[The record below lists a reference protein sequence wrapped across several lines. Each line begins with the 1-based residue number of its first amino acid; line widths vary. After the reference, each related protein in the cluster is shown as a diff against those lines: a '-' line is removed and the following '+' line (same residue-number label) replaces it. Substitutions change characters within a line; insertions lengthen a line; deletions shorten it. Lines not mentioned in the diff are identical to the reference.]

1 MSSIKILVKNT
12 GLLFLSQM
20 ISYILAFFYTLYSAR
35 YLGAS
40 DFGIISFATAIT
52 GLFCILTDLGIGTL
66 TTREVA
72 RDYSR
77 TYKYLGNTGSI
88 KIVLSILTVILL
100 TLFVEISNYQETT
113 RIVVYIMGLA
123 SIITAISG
131 VFTSMFRAYEE
142 MEYQSISEIL
152 SAVSLFIGILLCI
165 YFKYNVIAVA
175 TVYLIANSLVLI
187 YNFIVCSKKYGLIH
201 LQWDTNF
208 LKKLIYDSFPL
219 AITSIFALVAFKID
233 TVMLNVMLTSSAT
246 GWYTAAFNLMQALI
260 FIPTVYS
267 TAIMPVFSKLFI
279 TSQDTLKVSYE
290 KSLKY
295 LAILSVPIAVGTTIL
310 AEKIILFMY
319 GTGYI
324 EAVPVL
330 RTVIWA
336 LPAIFFSYILGTSIA
351 SINKQHETVKAT
363 FLCMVI
369 SIIGNAIF
377 IELLGCVGA
386 AIATVITEIG
396 MVIFYMFIMHRNGMG
411 VSISKIFIKPILAS
425 IIMGITIYVLN
436 LDLFSS
442 FIIGAIVY
450 FIIIILIK
458 TFDDKDKEL
467 LKQVLPTKL
476 LNIIQ
481 R

>member
-1 MSSIKILVKNT
+1 MSSIKVLAKNT
-12 GLLFLSQM
+12 SLLFLSQM

-52 GLFCILTDLGIGTL
+52 GLFCILTDFGIATL

-72 RDYSR
+72 RDYSK
-77 TYKYLGNTGSI
+77 TYKYLGNTGSM
-88 KIVLSILTVILL
+88 KIVLSLITIILL
-100 TLFVEISNYQETT
+100 IIFVELCNYQETT
-113 RIVVYIMGLA
+113 RIVVYIMGVA

-165 YFKYNVIAVA
+165 YLKYNIIAVA
-175 TVYLIANSLVLI
+175 AVYLIANSLVLL

-208 LKKLIYDSFPL
+208 LKKLIYNSFPL
-219 AITSIFALVAFKID
+219 AITSIFALIAFKIN
-233 TVMLNVMLTSSAT
+233 TVLLNTMLTSAAT

-267 TAIMPVFSKLFI
+267 TAILPVFSKLFV
-279 TSQDTLKVSYE
+279 TSQEKLKSSYE

-295 LAILSVPIAVGTTIL
+295 LAILSVPIAFGTTVL

-319 GTGYI
+319 GVGYI

-351 SINKQHETVKAT
+351 SINKQHETVKVT
-363 FLCMVI
+363 FVCMLI
-369 SIIGNAIF
+369 SVIGNIIF
-377 IELLGCVGA
+377 IHFLGCIGA
-386 AIATVITEIG
+386 SITTVMTEVG
-396 MVIFYMFIMHRNGMG
+396 MVIFYMYIMHRNNLG
-411 VSISKIFIKPILAS
+411 ISLKLFIKPLIGS
-425 IIMGITIYVLN
+425 IVMGIIIYLLN
-436 LDLFSS
+436 LDLFTS
-442 FIIGAIVY
+442 FIVGAIIY
-450 FIIIILIK
+450 FTIIILIK
-458 TFDDKDKEL
+458 TFDDEDKEI
-467 LKQVLPTKL
+467 LKQIIPIKI

>member
-88 KIVLSILTVILL
+88 KIVLSVLTVILL
-100 TLFVEISNYQETT
+100 TLFVEMSNYQETT

-208 LKKLIYDSFPL
+208 LKKLIYD
-219 AITSIFALVAFKID
+219 
-233 TVMLNVMLTSSAT
+233 
-246 GWYTAAFNLMQALI
+246 
-260 FIPTVYS
+260 
-267 TAIMPVFSKLFI
+267 
-279 TSQDTLKVSYE
+279 
-290 KSLKY
+290 
-295 LAILSVPIAVGTTIL
+295 
-310 AEKIILFMY
+310 
-319 GTGYI
+319 
-324 EAVPVL
+324 
-330 RTVIWA
+330 
-336 LPAIFFSYILGTSIA
+336 
-351 SINKQHETVKAT
+351 
-363 FLCMVI
+363 
-369 SIIGNAIF
+369 
-377 IELLGCVGA
+377 
-386 AIATVITEIG
+386 
-396 MVIFYMFIMHRNGMG
+396 
-411 VSISKIFIKPILAS
+411 
-425 IIMGITIYVLN
+425 
-436 LDLFSS
+436 
-442 FIIGAIVY
+442 
-450 FIIIILIK
+450 
-458 TFDDKDKEL
+458 
-467 LKQVLPTKL
+467 
-476 LNIIQ
+476 
-481 R
+481 